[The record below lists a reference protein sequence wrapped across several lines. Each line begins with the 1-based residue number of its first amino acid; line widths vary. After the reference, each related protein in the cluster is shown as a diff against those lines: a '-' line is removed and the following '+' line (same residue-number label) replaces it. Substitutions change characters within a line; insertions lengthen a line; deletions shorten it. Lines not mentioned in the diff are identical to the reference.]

1 MINIKKIGLTALAGS
16 LVAVSAYAG
25 ELSVSGAAK
34 MTYTANTGNEDT
46 EADGSR
52 FGLNNAVTF
61 SGSGEL
67 DNGHIVSLSHT
78 IDADAATNALSSSI
92 LTYDM
97 GDLGKITYNQDSATM
112 GIEVID
118 DLTPT
123 ADEEVFNGIDA
134 GQTTTNEAPVG
145 YANGSGATGFNYN
158 YSAIDGVSID
168 IGYNPKTTSSNVDD
182 GGVSGDGAQKSS
194 QSIAIQYT
202 AIDGLNIYGGTG
214 EEGSGTTVN
223 DVDTYGVKYAF
234 GPLTVGVQRTDI
246 DIADSSA
253 DLETTAFG
261 VAFAVNDNLSISY
274 GESETEE
281 DGTTTDQESTAFG
294 VSYTMG
300 SMKLTGIMANMDN
313 IGGSTADVD
322 DVSGYEIGLSFTF

>member
-34 MTYTANTGNEDT
+34 MTYTANTGNEDA
-46 EADGSR
+46 ADGSR

-78 IDADAATNALSSSI
+78 IDAGAALSSSI

-134 GQTTTNEAPVG
+134 GLTTTNDGPVG

-168 IGYNPKTTSSNVDD
+168 IGYNPKSTSSNVDD
-182 GGVSGDGAQKSS
+182 GGVSGDGAQRSS

-214 EEGSGTTVN
+214 EEGSGQTVN

-281 DGTTTDQESTAFG
+281 DGTTTDQELSGFSIGYSMGGMTVKAHQNKGEGIANTA
-294 VSYTMG
+294 
-300 SMKLTGIMANMDN
+300 ANE
-313 IGGSTADVD
+313 SEHT
-322 DVSGYEIGLSFTF
+322 EIAISFAF

>member
-34 MTYTANTGNEDT
+34 MSYTANTGNEDT
-46 EADGSR
+46 LTDGSR

-134 GQTTTNEAPVG
+134 GQTTTNEGVVG
-145 YANGSGATGFNYN
+145 YANGSGNTGFNYN

-214 EEGSGTTVN
+214 EQGSGTTVN

-281 DGTTTDQESTAFG
+281 DGTTTDQELSGFSIGYSMGGMTVKAHQNKGEGIANTA
-294 VSYTMG
+294 
-300 SMKLTGIMANMDN
+300 ANE
-313 IGGSTADVD
+313 SEHT
-322 DVSGYEIGLSFTF
+322 EIAISFAF

>member
-34 MTYTANTGNEDT
+34 MTYTANTGNEDA
-46 EADGSR
+46 ADGSR

-67 DNGHIVSLSHT
+67 DSGHIVSLSHT
-78 IDADAATNALSSSI
+78 IDAGSALSSSI

-134 GQTTTNEAPVG
+134 GLTTTNEAPVG

-223 DVDTYGVKYAF
+223 DVDTYGVNYAF

-261 VAFAVNDNLSISY
+261 IAFAVNDNLSISY

-281 DGTTTDQESTAFG
+281 DGTTTDQELSGFSIGYSMGGMTVKAHQNKGEGIANTANNE
-294 VSYTMG
+294 SEHT
-300 SMKLTGIMANMDN
+300 
-313 IGGSTADVD
+313 
-322 DVSGYEIGLSFTF
+322 EIAISFAF

>member
-34 MTYTANTGNEDT
+34 MSYTANTGNEDT
-46 EADGSR
+46 LTDGSR

-97 GDLGKITYNQDSATM
+97 GDLGKITYNQDSAAM
-112 GIEVID
+112 GIELID

-123 ADEEVFNGIDA
+123 ADEEIFNGIDA
-134 GQTTTNEAPVG
+134 GQTTTNEGVVG
-145 YANGSGATGFNYN
+145 YANGLGNSGFNYN
-158 YSAIDGVSID
+158 YSAMDGVSID
-168 IGYNPKTTSSNVDD
+168 IGYSPKSTTGAVDD
-182 GGVSGDGAQKSS
+182 GGTSGAGALNSS
-194 QSIAIQYT
+194 QSIAVQYT
-202 AIDGLNIYGGTG
+202 AIDGLNIYAGTG
-214 EEGSGTTVN
+214 EKGTGTSES
-223 DVDTYGVKYAF
+223 DVDTFGVKYAF
-234 GPLTVGVQRTDI
+234 GPLTVGAQRTDI
-246 DIADSSA
+246 DIANSEA

-261 VAFAVNDNLSISY
+261 IAFAVNDNLSISY

-281 DGTTTDQESTAFG
+281 DGTTTDQELSGFSIGYSMGGMTVKAHQNKGEGIANTA
-294 VSYTMG
+294 
-300 SMKLTGIMANMDN
+300 ANE
-313 IGGSTADVD
+313 SEHT
-322 DVSGYEIGLSFTF
+322 EIAISFAF

>member
-1 MINIKKIGLTALAGS
+1 
-16 LVAVSAYAG
+16 
-25 ELSVSGAAK
+25 
-34 MTYTANTGNEDT
+34 
-46 EADGSR
+46 
-52 FGLNNAVTF
+52 
-61 SGSGEL
+61 
-67 DNGHIVSLSHT
+67 
-78 IDADAATNALSSSI
+78 
-92 LTYDM
+92 M

-145 YANGSGATGFNYN
+145 YANGSGNTGFNYN

-168 IGYNPKTTSSNVDD
+168 IGYNPKSTSGAVDD
-182 GGVSGDGAQKSS
+182 GGVSGAGALKSS
-194 QSIAIQYT
+194 QSIAVQYT

-214 EEGSGTTVN
+214 EEGTGTTVN

-246 DIADSSA
+246 DIADSAA

-261 VAFAVNDNLSISY
+261 IAFAVNDNLSISY

-281 DGTTTDQESTAFG
+281 DGTTTDQELSGFSIGYSMGGMTVKAHQNKGEGIANTA
-294 VSYTMG
+294 
-300 SMKLTGIMANMDN
+300 ANE
-313 IGGSTADVD
+313 SEHT
-322 DVSGYEIGLSFTF
+322 EIAISFAF

>member
-46 EADGSR
+46 AADGSR
-52 FGLNNAVTF
+52 FGLNNAITF

-78 IDADAATNALSSSI
+78 IDADADTNALSSSI

-97 GDLGKITYNQDSATM
+97 GDLGKITYNQDSAAM
-112 GIEVID
+112 GIELID

-145 YANGSGATGFNYN
+145 YANGLGNSGFNYN

-168 IGYNPKTTSSNVDD
+168 IGYSPKSTAGHVDD
-182 GGVSGDGAQKSS
+182 GGVSGTGGLRSS
-194 QSIAIQYT
+194 QSIAVQYT
-202 AIDGLNIYGGTG
+202 AIDGLNIYAGTG
-214 EEGSGTTVN
+214 EEGQASSVN
-223 DVDTYGVKYAF
+223 DVDTYGFKYSF
-234 GPLTVGVQRTDI
+234 GPLTVGAQRTDI
-246 DIADSSA
+246 DVASSTA

-274 GESETEE
+274 GESETE
-281 DGTTTDQESTAFG
+281 
-294 VSYTMG
+294 
-300 SMKLTGIMANMDN
+300 K
-313 IGGSTADVD
+313 GGSTIDQEL
-322 DVSGYEIGLSFTF
+322 SGFSIGYSMGGMTVKAHKNKGEGLTNTAIESEHTEIAISFAF

>member
-78 IDADAATNALSSSI
+78 IDAGVGLSSSI
-92 LTYDM
+92 LTYDL
-97 GDLGKITYNQDSATM
+97 GDMGKITYNQDSATM

-134 GQTTTNEAPVG
+134 GLTTTNEGPVG
-145 YANGSGATGFNYN
+145 YANGSGNTGFNYN

-168 IGYNPKTTSSNVDD
+168 IGYNPKSTSSNVDD

-214 EEGSGTTVN
+214 EQGSGTTVN

-281 DGTTTDQESTAFG
+281 DGTTTDQELSGFSIGYSMGGMTVKAHQNKGEGIANTA
-294 VSYTMG
+294 
-300 SMKLTGIMANMDN
+300 ANE
-313 IGGSTADVD
+313 SEHT
-322 DVSGYEIGLSFTF
+322 EIAISFAF